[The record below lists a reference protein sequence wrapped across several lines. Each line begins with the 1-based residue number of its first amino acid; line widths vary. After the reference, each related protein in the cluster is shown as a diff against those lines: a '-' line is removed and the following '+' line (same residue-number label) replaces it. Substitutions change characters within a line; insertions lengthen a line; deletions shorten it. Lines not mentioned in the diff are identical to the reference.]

1 MRHPPSDPS
10 RPHAHRPHDPFAADE
25 EPEEILPAVPAPP
38 SRHRPARSRTPLET
52 VLLASTAALLAAVA
66 WPIAFGEAPSSP
78 PAPAS
83 PNAPTPALQAIDTVQ
98 PSSPAPSASGID
110 VVQGPSIQ
118 IALLL
123 DTSSSMDGLIDQA
136 RSQLWSVVNA
146 LDSATLHG
154 EQPTI
159 EIALYEYGNSKL
171 HFDQGF
177 IRQVSPFTAELDL
190 VSEKLFE
197 LQTNGGSEHTGQA
210 IARSIDELE
219 WRGEGLRVVYI
230 AGNEE
235 FDQGPVPWAQAIE
248 RARGQGIVVNT
259 VNCTQGT
266 PDRGWREAASASGG
280 RFLQIDHNATV
291 QHIDAP
297 QDAQLA
303 RLGEQLNETYVGYG
317 AKGSRGLRNQVA
329 QDSNASSF
337 GSASTVQRAI
347 TKSSRNYVNPSWDL
361 LDGIGTKTTTVDQVD
376 RSSLPEELREMSDQ
390 QLDRWVEDK
399 TKERADLKAKMAEL
413 ARERAQFVAAKRSE
427 QQEGPERLD
436 TAIVRSILEQARDAG
451 FTIEPTP

>member
-1 MRHPPSDPS
+1 MHPPSDPS
-10 RPHAHRPHDPFAADE
+10 RPHARRPQDPFAADE
-25 EPEEILPAVPAPP
+25 EPEEILPAVAAAPP
-38 SRHRPARSRTPLET
+38 PSRPARSRTPLET

-66 WPIAFGEAPSSP
+66 WPIAFGQAPASP
-78 PAPAS
+78 VAPAS

-98 PSSPAPSASGID
+98 PASPAPATPGAD

-123 DTSSSMDGLIDQA
+123 DTSSSMSGLIDQA

-154 EQPTI
+154 ERPTI
-159 EIALYEYGNSKL
+159 EIALYEYGNSDL
-171 HFDQGF
+171 HFDEGF

-197 LQTNGGSEHTGQA
+197 LQTTGGSEHAGQA
-210 IARSIDELE
+210 IARSIDELQ

-235 FDQGPVPWAQAIE
+235 FDQGPVPWRQAIE
-248 RARGQGIVVNT
+248 RARGKGIVVNA

-266 PDRGWREAASASGG
+266 PDRGWTEAASAAGG
-280 RFLQIDHNATV
+280 RFLQIDHNAV
-291 QHIDAP
+291 EQHIAAP
-297 QDAQLA
+297 QDDELA
-303 RLGEQLNETYVGYG
+303 RLGEQINATYVGYG
-317 AKGSRGLRNQVA
+317 AKGNRGLRNQVA
-329 QDSNASSF
+329 QDSNASRF
-337 GSASTVQRAI
+337 GSASSVQRAI
-347 TKSSRNYVNPSWDL
+347 TKSSGNYVNPSWDL
-361 LDGIGTKTTTVDQVD
+361 LDAISTKTTTVDEVD
-376 RSSLPEELREMSDQ
+376 RSSLPEELQGMSGE

-399 TKERADLKAKMAEL
+399 QEERAGLKKTMAKL
-413 ARERAQFVAAKRSE
+413 ARERAEFVAARQSE
-427 QQEGPERLD
+427 LEGGPERLD